1 VVTASSK
8 NLPLRF
14 GVFELDLDTG
24 ELRKSGRAVR
34 LRPQAAKVLGVLA
47 SRPGQLVTRED
58 LQQQLWGQETFV
70 DFEHSIN
77 LCIREIRAALG
88 DDAATPRYVETLPRH
103 GYRFI
108 APVHDTQSA
117 TDPAVDFQH
126 AAPTTNPIIPAP
138 PRSYRPVA
146 VFGAIA
152 AAVLIAAAVAN
163 PGEWRSR
170 LFGGAGG
177 PVRAIAVLPLQNLT
191 GDSAQDYFADGM
203 TEALTTDL
211 ARMESLQVISRTST
225 MQYKT
230 AKKSLPLIAR
240 ELNAGAIVE
249 GSVQRAGNRV
259 RVTAQLVRAAD
270 DRHLW
275 AETYEGDFRD
285 ILALQDNVASAI
297 AKQVESRLGGP
308 QPQRL
313 AKAQAISPEAYDAY
327 LKANYAL
334 DQFDLQKSIE
344 YYNQAIKLEPNYA
357 PAYAHMARA
366 YFFLA
371 FFGALP
377 PQVGWRKVKEAA
389 TLAIEKDERLPEAH
403 GAMGLANLHY
413 DWDFPAAE
421 REFKRALE
429 LNPNNADIHH
439 DYAHYL
445 MAMGRVTESEN
456 ESKRAV
462 ALDPMG
468 DVLTSCLCWH
478 SFAARDYDQSIR
490 QAEKFISSNA
500 DDPFEL
506 TIIGWDYQQKRM
518 PERAIAKFKR
528 AVEITK
534 DDPFYLAVLGHG
546 YAVAGN
552 RPEAEKILQT
562 LSDRAKKSY
571 VSPFD
576 LALIHT
582 ALGEKDKAF
591 ALLDKAVAE
600 RSTFVV
606 YSKWEPRLNPLR
618 SDPRFTQM
626 LKQIGLPTTAL
637 AQVRN
642 SSDRRRCC

>member
-1 VVTASSK
+1 
-8 NLPLRF
+8 
-14 GVFELDLDTG
+14 
-24 ELRKSGRAVR
+24 
-34 LRPQAAKVLGVLA
+34 
-47 SRPGQLVTRED
+47 
-58 LQQQLWGQETFV
+58 
-70 DFEHSIN
+70 
-77 LCIREIRAALG
+77 
-88 DDAATPRYVETLPRH
+88 
-103 GYRFI
+103 
-108 APVHDTQSA
+108 
-117 TDPAVDFQH
+117 
-126 AAPTTNPIIPAP
+126 
-138 PRSYRPVA
+138 
-146 VFGAIA
+146 
-152 AAVLIAAAVAN
+152 
-163 PGEWRSR
+163 
-170 LFGGAGG
+170 
-177 PVRAIAVLPLQNLT
+177 VRAIAVLPLQNLT
-191 GDSAQDYFADGM
+191 GDSTQDYFADGM

-230 AKKSLPLIAR
+230 AKKSLSTIAH

-259 RVTAQLVRAAD
+259 RVTAQLVAAD

-275 AETYEGDFRD
+275 AETYERDFRD
-285 ILALQDNVASAI
+285 ILALQDDVASAI
-297 AKQVESRLGGP
+297 AKQIESRLGGP
-308 QPQRL
+308 QPQPL
-313 AKAQAISPEAYDAY
+313 AKAQTISPEAYEAY
-327 LKANYAL
+327 LKGNYYLA
-334 DQFDLQKSIE
+334 QFDLQKSIE
-344 YYNQAIKLEPNYA
+344 YYDQAVKLDPNYA

-371 FFGALP
+371 FFGTLP

-413 DWDFPAAE
+413 DWDFAGAE

-445 MAMGRVTESEN
+445 MAMGRVAESEA

-462 ALDPMG
+462 TLDPMG
-468 DVLTSCLCWH
+468 DVLSSCLCWH

-490 QAEKFISSNA
+490 QAERFLSSNG

-506 TIIGWDYQQKRM
+506 TTIGWDYQQKRM
-518 PERAIAKFKR
+518 PEQAITKFKR

-534 DDPFYLAVLGHG
+534 DDSFYLAVLGQG
-546 YAVAGN
+546 YAMAGN
-552 RPEAEKILQT
+552 RQEAEKILQT
-562 LSDRAKKSY
+562 LSDRATKSY

-576 LALIHT
+576 LALIHA

-591 ALLDKAVAE
+591 LLLDKAVAE

-618 SDPRFTQM
+618 SDPRFTKM
-626 LKQIGLPTTAL
+626 LKQIGLPST
-637 AQVRN
+637 
-642 SSDRRRCC
+642 